1 MVGSTIQTTN
11 EASAA
16 VENGTTTAIEEPDM
30 TFPTVVGNVMVLV
43 MLLLM
48 VLVLVGWVG
57 WWVYIIWHTS
67 E

>member
-11 EASAA
+11 EATAA
-16 VENGTTTAIEEPDM
+16 VENGTTSAIEEPEGI
-30 TFPTVVGNVMVLV
+30 VGNVLALV

-57 WWVYIIWHTS
+57 WWAYIIWHTS